1 MATSTRLRT
10 ALRQQLQDAYLS
22 EVKRQAVPVTIYLV
36 NGFQMRGV
44 VKGFDPFTIVIES
57 EKKAHLIYKHAVS
70 TISPNGAVSA
80 PLIREDA
87 RAGRA
92 VTTGVP
98 IVKTNGTGNDFVLV
112 DERLVSVDDPVAFAR
127 RICDR
132 TDGVGADGVLFLQ
145 PSERF
150 DARMRIVNADGSEAE
165 MCGNGMRCVARYLDE
180 HDGLETATV
189 ETSAGPIGTRILS
202 RQPYRVAVEMAEPR
216 IGEQHEVAGVRA
228 TPVDVGNPHV
238 VVRVDDVD
246 AVDLV
251 QLGPR
256 IERDARYPGGTNVH
270 FVARHGGEWRVVHW
284 ERGAGATQ
292 ACGTGAVAVAA
303 VLIAAGRATSPVT
316 LYVPGGVLEVRWKPG
331 ERATLIG
338 DAVREFERIV

>member
-1 MATSTRLRT
+1 M
-10 ALRQQLQDAYLS
+10 
-22 EVKRQAVPVTIYLV
+22 
-36 NGFQMRGV
+36 
-44 VKGFDPFTIVIES
+44 
-57 EKKAHLIYKHAVS
+57 
-70 TISPNGAVSA
+70 
-80 PLIREDA
+80 
-87 RAGRA
+87 
-92 VTTGVP
+92 TTGVP

-112 DERLVSVDDPVAFAR
+112 DERVVSVDDAVAFAR

-145 PSERF
+145 ASARF

-180 HDGLETATV
+180 HDGLDAAIVETA
-189 ETSAGPIGTRILS
+189 AGPIATRILS
-202 RQPYRVAVEMAEPR
+202 RQPYRVAVEMGEPR
-216 IGEQHEVAGVRA
+216 VGEPHDVAGVRA

-246 AVDLV
+246 AVDLAR
-251 QLGPR
+251 LGSR
-256 IERDARYPGGTNVH
+256 IEHDARYPHGTNVH
-270 FVARHGGEWRVVHW
+270 FVARRGDGWQVRHW

-303 VLIAAGRATSPVT
+303 VLIAAGEAAAPVV
-316 LYVPGGVLEVRWKPG
+316 LRVPGGELEVRWKPG